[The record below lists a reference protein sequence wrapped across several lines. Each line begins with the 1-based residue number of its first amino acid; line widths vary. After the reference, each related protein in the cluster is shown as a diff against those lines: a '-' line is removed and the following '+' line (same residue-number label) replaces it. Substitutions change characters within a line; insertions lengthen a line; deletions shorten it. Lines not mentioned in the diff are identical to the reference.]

1 MKDGISKDVRNI
13 EGVFFT
19 IQVGVYSK
27 EVTIG
32 QLNNLSP
39 LNSERTASGLI
50 RYTSGMFTTL
60 EEANAVKERIRADGI
75 TDAFVVAYSNG
86 VKTNIAAA
94 KTKLELNAISP
105 SNKVPAENLTIKF
118 KVQLGEY
125 TSDVSVDEADL
136 FLKLTSRGIKNYIQ
150 DDKTIYIIGSFNSYS
165 SATDLQIEMKEMGVR
180 NPKVVA
186 FEKSKAIDL
195 NEALK
200 RIENK

>member
-1 MKDGISKDVRNI
+1 
-13 EGVFFT
+13 
-19 IQVGVYSK
+19 
-27 EVTIG
+27 
-32 QLNNLSP
+32 
-39 LNSERTASGLI
+39 
-50 RYTSGMFTTL
+50 MFTRL

-165 SATDLQIEMKEMGVR
+165 SATDLQIKMKEMGVR